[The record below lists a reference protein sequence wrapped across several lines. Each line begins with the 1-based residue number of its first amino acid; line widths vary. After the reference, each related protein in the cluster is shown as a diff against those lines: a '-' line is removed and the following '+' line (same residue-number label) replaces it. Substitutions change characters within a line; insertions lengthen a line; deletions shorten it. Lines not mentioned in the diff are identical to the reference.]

1 MSTTIRKEL
10 YGAEIV
16 GQEVL
21 HENGS
26 YRRVRYWLKGKVT
39 GTKNWSTKYVQGWSG
54 TETQVDVDEIV
65 PTRTFAVGR

>member
-10 YGAEIV
+10 YGAEVI
-16 GQEVL
+16 GHEVL

-26 YRRVRYWLKGKVT
+26 YRRVRYWLRGTVRR
-39 GTKNWSTKYVQGWSG
+39 TKNWSVKYIDGWSG

-65 PTRTFAVGR
+65 PIETITVGR

>member
-10 YGAEIV
+10 YGAKVLGHQI
-16 GQEVL
+16 L

-26 YRRVRYWLKGKVT
+26 YRRVRYWLEGKIRN
-39 GTKNWSTKYVQGWSG
+39 TKNWSTRYVQGWSG

-65 PTRTFAVGR
+65 PIGTFTSGR